1 VTTGGVVMM
10 TTVARRHRLS
20 VATDISGTGAAG
32 VTTDRPAAAPAL
44 RLLLHLR
51 RGTTR
56 RRKKRRRMKRT
67 MKTTGIFGI
76 GIAGVG
82 SLFFL
87 ASPLAAE
94 EIQLVNCLGVGARAM
109 GMGSAYVAV
118 AEDATALY
126 YNPAGL
132 AKILRIEVS
141 ADFLHQSAENS
152 LDFFGSSKTTDL
164 GKTSLG
170 GLRVAYPFPTYRGSL
185 VAALGVERVR
195 SFDSDFWYAGF
206 TSGDVPEVADYE
218 EEAIAR
224 SGGMHAWSLGL
235 AFDASRDVSLGA
247 TIRYWRGE
255 LNEEGDYVATYASPF
270 TCDVTETWNTHAD
283 FSGWQFTMGALLNPS
298 PYVRLGGKIDFP
310 VTLTADGDDYSRL
323 EFTDCPGAEVIV
335 EDFLFEDE
343 IRMPFSFSGGI
354 ALTPPNLIL
363 AFDARYTDW
372 TELEYAGRL
381 RDPVTRR
388 FEYDATTDLLFG
400 AEVLLPR
407 YPVRLRGGYSIEPIA
422 YNKGE
427 IDKDR
432 ASWSA
437 GVGVLIDRVLTID
450 AAYVRSSFERSMPDN
465 GLAQELTESKVYVSL
480 AYRM

>member
-1 VTTGGVVMM
+1 VVGTTIHHPA
-10 TTVARRHRLS
+10 VAPVLH
-20 VATDISGTGAAG
+20 
-32 VTTDRPAAAPAL
+32 
-44 RLLLHLR
+44 LLLHLLR
-51 RGTTR
+51 VTSE
-56 RRKKRRRMKRT
+56 RRKMRRRMKKM
-67 MKTTGIFGI
+67 MKKTGIFGI

-82 SLFFL
+82 SLFLL

-94 EIQLVNCLGVGARAM
+94 EIQLVNYFGVGARAM
-109 GMGSAYVAV
+109 GMGGAYVAV
-118 AEDATALY
+118 SEDATALY

-141 ADFLHQSAENS
+141 ADFLHQSIENS
-152 LDFFGSSKTTDL
+152 LDFYGSSKTTDL
-164 GKTSLG
+164 GNTSLG

-206 TSGDVPEVADYE
+206 TSDDIEVGDYE

-224 SGGMHAWSLGL
+224 SGGMRAWSLGL

-247 TIRYWRGE
+247 TIRYWSGE
-255 LNEEGDYVATYASPF
+255 LNEEGDYAVSYASPF
-270 TCDVTETWNTHAD
+270 TCDVTETWSTHAD
-283 FSGWQFTMGALLNPS
+283 FSGWQFTMGAMLDPS

-310 VTLTADGDDYSRL
+310 VTLTADGDEYSRL
-323 EFTDCPGAEVIV
+323 EFKDCAGEEIIID
-335 EDFLFEDE
+335 DFLFEDE

-354 ALTPPNLIL
+354 ALTPPNLVL
-363 AFDARYTDW
+363 SFDARYTDW

-388 FEYDATTDLLFG
+388 FEYDATTDLRIG

-437 GVGVLIDRVLTID
+437 GAGVLIDRVLTID

-465 GLAQELTESKVYVSL
+465 GLSQELTESKIHVSL